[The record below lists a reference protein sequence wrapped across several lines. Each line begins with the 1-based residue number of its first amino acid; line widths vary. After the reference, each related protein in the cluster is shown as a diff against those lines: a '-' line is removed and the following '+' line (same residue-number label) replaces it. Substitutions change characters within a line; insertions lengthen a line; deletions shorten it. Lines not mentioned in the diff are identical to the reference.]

1 MSDLRSQ
8 LIAKLGVE
16 APAVGDTAPVK
27 ADPLSVGAHLN
38 SDWVRALTPA
48 VATAG
53 IKLNSD
59 PSLGAVRQAHDVLV
73 KRLKANG
80 DKRTV
85 RLLGDLRKRYEGKRE
100 KLAWARLKAA
110 LDEAGVSPKLYRA
123 IKSSQCAPEVVLA
136 RWGRVANKGLNK
148 ADLRA
153 ALLSS

>member
-1 MSDLRSQ
+1 MSDLRAQ

-16 APAVGDTAPVK
+16 APDDAQSAPIK
-27 ADPLSVGAHLN
+27 ADPLSDTAHLS
-38 SDWVRALTPA
+38 SDWVRALRPA
-48 VATAG
+48 VAAAG
-53 IKLNSD
+53 IKLNPE

-80 DKRTV
+80 DKRGV
-85 RLLGDLRKRYEGKRE
+85 RSLGELRKRYEGKRE

-110 LDEAGVSPKLYRA
+110 LDEAGVSSKLYRA
-123 IKSSQCAPEVVLA
+123 IKSSPCAPEVVLG
-136 RWGRVANKGLNK
+136 RWNRVANKGLNK